1 MPPGA
6 IAGLPLVFIDVQTD
20 RPGLRM
26 CASLAAGRPCRLPR
40 AHSCACTPQT
50 ACLMRSLPPA
60 RAVWRAAPPT
70 PRGFSG
76 SSGTGASDDDERA
89 LLQWLGPAS
98 AAGASAGSD
107 GKGAAGA
114 SSSSYSA
121 LLSGWPGRP
130 GEPGDGATAATSEAE
145 AALAPHLQEALA
157 VWQQTGFQPSQV
169 RHAVHLRMHAYARV
183 PSMQVLARQVR
194 MPCAAVC
201 LSA

>member
-1 MPPGA
+1 
-6 IAGLPLVFIDVQTD
+6 
-20 RPGLRM
+20 M
-26 CASLAAGRPCRLPR
+26 CASLAAGRPCRLPH

-50 ACLMRSLPPA
+50 ACLMRSLPSA

-114 SSSSYSA
+114 SSSLSSA
-121 LLSGWPGRP
+121 LLSGWPGR
-130 GEPGDGATAATSEAE
+130 PGDGATAATSEAE
-145 AALAPHLQEALA
+145 ADLAPHLQEALA

-169 RHAVHLRMHAYARV
+169 GHAVHLCMHAYIYIRV
-183 PSMQVLARQVR
+183 PQACSCWPGKYGCPVRQS
-194 MPCAAVC
+194 AC
-201 LSA
+201 LLDWVI